1 MNIDLHCHST
11 ASDGLLTPTELV
23 ALAALRGVTTLALT
37 DHDEVSGLAEAR
49 LAAAGTGME
58 FIDGV
63 EISVTWE
70 DTTLHIVGLCI
81 DPAHR
86 VLAEGLANVR
96 GGRGRRARLIAE
108 DLERIGISGSL
119 EGALAYAGNPELVS
133 RTHFARFLVERG
145 HARDT
150 HAVFQNYLV
159 HGRPGYA
166 PHVWPG
172 VDQAVAWI
180 RAAGGIAVLAHPGRY
195 RLSHADMRRLLA
207 EFRDSGGQAIEV
219 VTSSHTK
226 GQFAEFARYAREF
239 GLHASRGS
247 DFHGPGE
254 SSVEPGGV
262 PPLAADLK
270 PVWRLWQER

>member
-23 ALAALRGVTTLALT
+23 ALAHLRGVTTLALT
-37 DHDEVSGLAEAR
+37 DHDEVSGLREAR
-49 LAAAGTGME
+49 QAAASTGME

-63 EISVTWE
+63 EISATWE
-70 DTTLHIVGLCI
+70 DTTLHIVGLRI

-86 VLAEGLANVR
+86 VLVDGLAQVR

-108 DLERIGISGSL
+108 DLERIGIRGSL
-119 EGALAYAGNPELVS
+119 EGALAHAGNPDVIS

-159 HGRPGYA
+159 YGRPGYA
-166 PHVWPG
+166 PHIWPS
-172 VDQAVAWI
+172 VEQAVGWI
-180 RAAGGIAVLAHPGRY
+180 RTAGGIAVLAHPGRY
-195 RLSHADMRRLLA
+195 RLSHADMRKLLA
-207 EFRDSGGQAIEV
+207 EFRDCGGHALEV
-219 VTSSHTK
+219 VTSSHSK
-226 GQFAEFARYAREF
+226 GQYAEYARYAREF

-247 DFHGPGE
+247 DYHGPGE
-254 SSVEPGGV
+254 SNIEPGGV

-270 PVWRLWQER
+270 PVWRLWQDG